1 MRKLISMCLGI
12 PIFCFTLSSCIKPG
26 TYTEVYQCN
35 LRIDGIKGE
44 QVSVEY
50 VGNPIV
56 SDYKINGNIAVPYHA
71 EVHYQHDSKKP
82 LFVKNDELYKI
93 KNTTAGDIYVFY
105 ILFNAG
111 DNPVNTNIQK
121 DKYYRAYLTE
131 LFHSYRKED
140 SDPNF
145 IPDEKIQILVDKFE
159 KYISRNELYDD
170 LIHLNYPYIK
180 KLAPGEE
187 YIVRWGLA
195 WD

>member
-12 PIFCFTLSSCIKPG
+12 PIFCLTLSSCIKFG
-26 TYTEVYQCN
+26 TYTEGYQCN
-35 LRIDGIKGE
+35 LRIDGIEDG
-44 QVSVEY
+44 QVSMEY
-50 VGNPIV
+50 IGNPKV
-56 SDYKINGNIAVPYHA
+56 KDYKINGNIAIPYQA
-71 EVHYQHDSKKP
+71 EIFYQHDSKKP
-82 LFVKNDELYKI
+82 LFAKNEELYKI
-93 KNTTAGDIYVFY
+93 KNTTTGDIYVFY

-145 IPDEKIQILVDKFE
+145 IPDEKIQILVNKFE
-159 KYISRNELYDD
+159 KYISRNVLYDD
-170 LIHLNYPYIK
+170 LIRLNYPYIK